1 MEKLIWVYLDIDNSP
16 LLVGK
21 LWTRVRKKIE
31 SASFE
36 YNQNWLQN
44 PNFFAIEP
52 LLAQGGG
59 SYHTDKKIFASL
71 SDSAPDRWGRALMRR
86 AERQRAAAAKE
97 LPRTLMEIDYLLQVN
112 DEARMG
118 ALRFAEKLGGPFLAD
133 KNDTSIP
140 PLLDLPK
147 LLTASQHIND
157 DSGSYEDLRLLL
169 APGSSLGGARPK
181 ASVRDLDGHL
191 MIAKFPLVQDEID
204 VVRWEAV
211 ALMLAKMCG
220 ITVPDFKIN
229 IVNELPVLLSKRFD
243 RKKTARIPFLS
254 AMSML
259 NANDNEAGSYLD
271 LADAI
276 RQYGSYPE
284 KDLKQLWRRMLFN
297 VLISNTDDHLRNHAF
312 LYDRDRGWHLS
323 PAYDL
328 NPVPLDVK
336 PRILSTYIDFHDG
349 TGTIEHVLS
358 VASYFDL
365 DKDEANVIVHDLQHV
380 LSNWKLEAEKFGI
393 KKREIERMDSAFSL
407 VKD

>member
-1 MEKLIWVYLDIDNSP
+1 
-16 LLVGK
+16 
-21 LWTRVRKKIE
+21 
-31 SASFE
+31 
-36 YNQNWLQN
+36 
-44 PNFFAIEP
+44 
-52 LLAQGGG
+52 
-59 SYHTDKKIFASL
+59 
-71 SDSAPDRWGRALMRR
+71 
-86 AERQRAAAAKE
+86 
-97 LPRTLMEIDYLLQVN
+97 
-112 DEARMG
+112 
-118 ALRFAEKLGGPFLAD
+118 
-133 KNDTSIP
+133 
-140 PLLDLPK
+140 
-147 LLTASQHIND
+147 
-157 DSGSYEDLRLLL
+157 
-169 APGSSLGGARPK
+169 
-181 ASVRDLDGHL
+181 
-191 MIAKFPLVQDEID
+191 
-204 VVRWEAV
+204 
-211 ALMLAKMCG
+211 MCG